1 MSNANVI
8 FLTQWNPAKQ
18 EFRLAKLFHRVM
30 IFIVVSLPCLP
41 AGRLKINHEN
51 QQIIFK
57 TA

>member
-1 MSNANVI
+1 MSNANII

-41 AGRLKINHEN
+41 AGRLKIYHESR
-51 QQIIFK
+51 
-57 TA
+57 